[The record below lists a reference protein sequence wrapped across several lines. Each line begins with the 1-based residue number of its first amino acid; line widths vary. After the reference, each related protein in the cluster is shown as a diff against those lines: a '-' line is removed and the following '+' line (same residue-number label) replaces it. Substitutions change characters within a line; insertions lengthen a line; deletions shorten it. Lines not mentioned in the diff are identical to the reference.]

1 MGRRCKRGGCSG
13 CGCTQWEFIFIITIT
28 VQSEIV
34 GRAEQ
39 AEISIRNSNSCINKC
54 AYSDSLDITHTHTD
68 IMERLLDLFDKADP
82 FSTWWPTIAAVVV
95 GLVITVRWV
104 KGVLWQAVA
113 LWHTK
118 RGSGRLSEELR
129 QSVAAPHHTFSWG
142 NLRKSAM
149 IRKVQKA
156 AGAEVASLHR
166 QTLPDTLRHIHLYR
180 YIYPYISHRYIYIYI
195 YLCRAK

>member
-1 MGRRCKRGGCSG
+1 
-13 CGCTQWEFIFIITIT
+13 
-28 VQSEIV
+28 
-34 GRAEQ
+34 
-39 AEISIRNSNSCINKC
+39 
-54 AYSDSLDITHTHTD
+54 
-68 IMERLLDLFDKADP
+68 MERLLDLFDKADP

-180 YIYPYISHRYIYIYI
+180 YIYPYISHIHIYIYI
-195 YLCRAK
+195 FVSRQVKTRFIWNFLSGFHKAGDEEMRIPCPHLLPPSHRLKLAPNCGNVFG